1 MHHMLRVIVLLFV
14 CPFLATEEGSNL
26 PATEEGS
33 NLPATEEGSNL
44 PATEEGSNLPATEE
58 GSNLLATEEG
68 SNLSGME
75 EGEERGTRAA
85 VGEKRGSRGEDVPIA
100 KRLKGR
106 CAAPEKG
113 KWRVGC
119 HGEDVSSGQTT
130 TSSDEVYTCCSISS
144 ELSEEY
150 ARALEVKHN
159 IKTE

>member
-1 MHHMLRVIVLLFV
+1 MAQSTDSVSV
-14 CPFLATEEGSNL
+14 CYASHVVCDCAAVCVSVPSTEEGSNL

-33 NLPATEEGSNL
+33 NLPGIED
-44 PATEEGSNLPATEE
+44 
-58 GSNLLATEEG
+58 G

-85 VGEKRGSRGEDVPIA
+85 VGEKRGSRGEDVSMA

-119 HGEDVSSGQTT
+119 RGEDVSSGQTT
-130 TSSDEVYTCCSISS
+130 TSSDEVCTCCSISS
-144 ELSEEY
+144 KLSEE
-150 ARALEVKHN
+150 
-159 IKTE
+159 